1 MTKAQRRPGEAGI
14 GAVTSGSGQTV
25 KPAPVTPARGGTA
38 VHRVV
43 PAQLAC
49 RVGARA
55 QVGEHDAWPAVV
67 AIAPGSFALD
77 HPGGA
82 VCSLIQAIASVV
94 QVAASPASRA
104 RPRPCGPWANTCTA
118 WGTRSAAS
126 AEAKR

>member
-1 MTKAQRRPGEAGI
+1 VTGPPGLGHVTTDIGSLGHDQSATASWRSGI

-55 QVGEHDAWPAVV
+55 RAGEHDAWPAVV
-67 AIAPGSFALD
+67 AIALGSFALVFSEVTRW
-77 HPGGA
+77 G
-82 VCSLIQAIASVV
+82 C
-94 QVAASPASRA
+94 SPALA
-104 RPRPCGPWANTCTA
+104 GTWAS
-118 WGTRSAAS
+118 RSAPAG
-126 AEAKR
+126 